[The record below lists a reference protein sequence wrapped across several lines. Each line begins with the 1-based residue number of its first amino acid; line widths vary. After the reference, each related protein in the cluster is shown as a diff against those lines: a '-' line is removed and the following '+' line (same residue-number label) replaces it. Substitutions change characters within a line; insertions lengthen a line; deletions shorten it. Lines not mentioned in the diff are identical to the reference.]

1 MPDTALPAAA
11 ILPAD
16 ANAGA
21 AACAV
26 DPADARYMG
35 LALVEARKAW
45 QEGEVPVGAVVV
57 KDGEVIATG
66 YNQPIGRHDPTAH
79 AEIMALR
86 AAAAKLG
93 NYRLPGCELYVT
105 LEPCA
110 MCSGAMM
117 HARLARVVY
126 AAGDPKTG
134 VCGSVLDLFALEEL
148 NHHTRVDGGVLAD
161 EAAAMLRGFFAER
174 RAARRAPAAA
184 PDAAV
189 VTSALTSAIAG
200 SGA

>member
-1 MPDTALPAAA
+1 MATDPCPPDAA
-11 ILPAD
+11 IPGGPDDGARTAD
-16 ANAGA
+16 QHF
-21 AACAV
+21 
-26 DPADARYMG
+26 MG
-35 LALVEARKAW
+35 LALLEAKKAW
-45 QEGEVPVGAVVV
+45 REGEVPVGAVVV

-86 AAAAKLG
+86 AAADKLG
-93 NYRLPGCELYVT
+93 NYRLPGCQLYVT

-134 VCGSVLDLFALEEL
+134 VCGSVLDLFALEQL
-148 NHHTRVDGGVLAD
+148 NHHTAIAGGVLAD
-161 EAAAMLRGFFAER
+161 EAGAMLKGFFAER
-174 RAARRAPAAA
+174 RAAAARRRLAPQ
-184 PDAAV
+184 P
-189 VTSALTSAIAG
+189 IAE
-200 SGA
+200 AEKQADN